1 MGRLSKVNPA
11 LRRIFFRAIA
21 GPRTPANE
29 PTKSPMS
36 DSVLS
41 IFDRPDMAPEE
52 VAARLLVTA
61 SALDELT
68 LADAYKVVAYMRPKR
83 IAPGTVFIQEGEI
96 KQNDYMLLVLEGD
109 IAVESELSG
118 LHDAMVV
125 SIMGPGNL
133 IGEMGV
139 LDGSPRSAT
148 CTATTEIYAAV
159 LSRTALM
166 RLLKDEPQVGARLL
180 LAISKRMA
188 DRLRETTRKLR
199 TFAQMNKV
207 LQQELQAVMNSR
219 PPSDQR

>member
-1 MGRLSKVNPA
+1 MSKVNPA

-29 PTKSPMS
+29 PTKGAMS

-41 IFDRPDMAPEE
+41 IFESPDMPPEE

-61 SALDELT
+61 SALDDLT
-68 LADAYKVVAYMRPKR
+68 LADAFKVVAYMRPKR

-125 SIMGPGNL
+125 SVMGPGNL

-166 RLLKDEPQVGARLL
+166 RLLKEDPRVGARLL

-188 DRLRETTRKLR
+188 DRLRDTNRKLR
-199 TFAQMNKV
+199 IFAQMNKA
-207 LQQELQAVMNSR
+207 LQQELQVVMNSR
-219 PPSDQR
+219 TPPDQG